1 MYVLAIQHRVQDYD
15 AWKKVFDAYPP
26 EKAGARFHRVNRAVG
41 DANLVTVVAGWPTAA
56 GAEAFKTNPE
66 IGAAMKQAG
75 VVNAPRFE
83 LYEEV
88 EAVQA

>member
-15 AWKKVFDAYPP
+15 AWKKVFDAFSPV
-26 EKAGARFHRVNRAVG
+26 KAGAKFHRVNRAV
-41 DANLVTVVAGWPTAA
+41 DDPNVVTVVCGWPAA
-56 GAEAFKTNPE
+56 AAAESFKTNPE
-66 IGAAMKQAG
+66 LAAKMKDAG
-75 VVNAPRFE
+75 VAGPPRFE